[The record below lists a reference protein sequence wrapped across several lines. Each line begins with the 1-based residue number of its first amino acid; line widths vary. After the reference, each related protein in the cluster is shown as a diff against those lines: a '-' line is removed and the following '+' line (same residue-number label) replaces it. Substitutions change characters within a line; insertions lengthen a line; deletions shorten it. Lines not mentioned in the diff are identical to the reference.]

1 MSVLQRGFVPVEKAL
16 DSLFDFYL
24 VGPAKAVE
32 FLYINE
38 LAHGAIGLAGIKL
51 HFTFKAY
58 CLDNQLG
65 ELTDSEFLASADIDV
80 TVANLSQT
88 GDVAATTGTVVS
100 VHRSIGAGTIVYAGV
115 FLYAYDVAEVDIQEH
130 MDGGIC
136 HILAP
141 EELAKGG
148 AGAPEGHLII
158 FYAVLGQNAQRVF
171 AMADV

>member
-1 MSVLQRGFVPVEKAL
+1 MLVQDWILGMSVLQRGFVPVEKAL
-16 DSLFDFYL
+16 DTFSDFYL

-38 LAHGAIGLAGIKL
+38 LAHGTIGLAGIKL
-51 HFTFKAY
+51 NFTLKAY

-65 ELTDSEFLASADIDV
+65 ELTDGEFLASADIDV
-80 TVANLSQT
+80 TVADLSQT
-88 GDVAATTGTVVS
+88 GDVAATTSTVVS
-100 VHRSIGAGTIVYAGV
+100 VHRTIGAGTIMYTGV

-141 EELAKGG
+141 QELAKGG
-148 AGAPEGHLII
+148 ASAP
-158 FYAVLGQNAQRVF
+158 QNDSVVIDSVF
-171 AMADV
+171 G

>member
-16 DSLFDFYL
+16 DTFSDFYL

-32 FLYINE
+32 LLYINE

-51 HFTFKAY
+51 NFAFKAY

-65 ELTDSEFLASADIDV
+65 ELTDGEFLASTYIDV
-80 TVANLSQT
+80 TVADLTQT

-100 VHRSIGAGTIVYAGV
+100 VHRTIGAGTIVYAGV

-148 AGAPEGHLII
+148 AGAPQNDSVII
-158 FYAVLGQNAQRVF
+158 DSVF
-171 AMADV
+171 G

>member
-1 MSVLQRGFVPVEKAL
+1 MMPTQRVQLAHV
-16 DSLFDFYL
+16 
-24 VGPAKAVE
+24 
-32 FLYINE
+32 NE
-38 LAHGAIGLAGIKL
+38 LAHGAIGLAGVKL
-51 HFTFKAY
+51 HFAFKAY

-65 ELTDSEFLASADIDV
+65 ELTDGEFLASADIDV
-80 TVANLSQT
+80 TVANLTQT

-100 VHRSIGAGTIVYAGV
+100 VHRTIGAGTIMYAGV

-141 EELAKGG
+141 QELAKGG
-148 AGAPEGHLII
+148 AGAPEDDSVIKNAI
-158 FYAVLGQNAQRVF
+158 FSQNAQSVF

>member
-16 DSLFDFYL
+16 DTFFDFYL

-32 FLYINE
+32 LLYINE
-38 LAHGAIGLAGIKL
+38 LAHGAIGLAGVKL
-51 HFTFKAY
+51 HFAFKAY

-65 ELTDSEFLASADIDV
+65 ELTDGEFLASADIDV

-100 VHRSIGAGTIVYAGV
+100 VHRTIGAGTIMYAGV

-141 EELAKGG
+141 QELTKGG
-148 AGAPEGHLII
+148 ASAPEDNPVVKNAI
-158 FYAVLGQNAQRVF
+158 FCENVKDFLAV
-171 AMADV
+171 